1 MNNRSGFNISLK
13 FQLYI
18 QEEILN
24 RSVGWKYKC
33 ESHRQENERGPNSKI
48 QELS

>member
-18 QEEILN
+18 QVEILN

-33 ESHRQENERGPNSKI
+33 ESHRQENERGPKWK
-48 QELS
+48 EREGM